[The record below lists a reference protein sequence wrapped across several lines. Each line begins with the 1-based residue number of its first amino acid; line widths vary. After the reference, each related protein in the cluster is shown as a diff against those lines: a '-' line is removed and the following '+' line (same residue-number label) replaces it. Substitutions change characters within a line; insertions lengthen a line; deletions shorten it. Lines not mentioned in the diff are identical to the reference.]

1 MLVDEFI
8 LILIFLNKLLLPLP
22 YATKHKRTQYNIT
35 FSCKFGKFIVT
46 IQRCSKKVK
55 WMTHLLTY
63 LLSIK
68 VLFGFFFHF
77 MSDLLNTKKQHIH
90 SICFEVYYVVKPFWN
105 KWLIFAN
112 THRCDENSVIS
123 TKKTVFAWY
132 DDYFFKKKTYRY
144 NVSRI
149 LLSFHSLKESQC
161 IHICLGIFSI
171 GKYTTCYIIMP

>member
-1 MLVDEFI
+1 VLVDEFI

-68 VLFGFFFHF
+68 VLFEVVLILSANNRLVMF
-77 MSDLLNTKKQHIH
+77 TQYKKQHIR
-90 SICFEVYYVVKPFWN
+90 SICFEVYCEIEPFWLN
-105 KWLIFAN
+105 DFFSN

-123 TKKTVFAWY
+123 TKKLYLHDMT
-132 DDYFFKKKTYRY
+132 T
-144 NVSRI
+144 
-149 LLSFHSLKESQC
+149 
-161 IHICLGIFSI
+161 IFSKRKRTATMYLEFYCHFI
-171 GKYTTCYIIMP
+171 VWKSRNVFIYV

>member
-123 TKKTVFAWY
+123 TKKLYLHDMT
-132 DDYFFKKKTYRY
+132 T
-144 NVSRI
+144 
-149 LLSFHSLKESQC
+149 
-161 IHICLGIFSI
+161 IFSKRKRTATMYLEFYCHSI
-171 GKYTTCYIIMP
+171 VWKSRNVFIYV